1 MGKVLYHTDR
11 DAKYMGGIAGAF
23 ISPQSDWFADKYGIK
38 EGLLLGTNLMAL
50 VALIFANAPDWLNL
64 IPAMLIMMLSRRMLI
79 TVCPMACGN

>member
-1 MGKVLYHTDR
+1 
-11 DAKYMGGIAGAF
+11 MGGITWAF
-23 ISPQSDWFADKYGIK
+23 ISPQSDWFANKYGIK

-64 IPAMLIMMLSRRMLI
+64 IPAMLNIMLYRRTLI